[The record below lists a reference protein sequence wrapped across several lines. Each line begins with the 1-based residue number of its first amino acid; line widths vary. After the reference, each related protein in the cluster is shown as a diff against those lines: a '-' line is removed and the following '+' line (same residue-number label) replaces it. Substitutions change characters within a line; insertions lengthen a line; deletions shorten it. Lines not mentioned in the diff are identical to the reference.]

1 MISIFNTIHKTWED
15 ETTSVNYY
23 ELFLDSADDLPDDVY
38 YFSTDEI
45 KYKIMQGSL
54 AYDISTGDM
63 YMINSSGTWVK
74 Q

>member
-1 MISIFNTIHKTWED
+1 MLSIFNTKHMTWED
-15 ETTSVNYY
+15 ESTSVNYY
-23 ELFLDSADDLPDDVY
+23 ELFIDSAEDLPNDVY
-38 YFSTDEI
+38 YFSTDDI

-54 AYDISTGDM
+54 AYDISTSDM